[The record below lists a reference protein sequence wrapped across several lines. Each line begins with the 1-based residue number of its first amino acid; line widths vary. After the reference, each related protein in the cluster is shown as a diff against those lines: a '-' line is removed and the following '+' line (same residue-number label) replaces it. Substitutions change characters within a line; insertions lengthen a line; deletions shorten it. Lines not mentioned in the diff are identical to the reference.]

1 MACIYE
7 RIDNDMRQIRNTII
21 EMNFDVVTMITSKLL
36 DSLIVALNNSHS
48 LVQKIRYVPN
58 LRKVSAKE
66 LRHELY
72 IVSILLDYFYQ
83 LSLLTDTLYENL
95 KRTLSMLLKHVYS
108 LLTK

>member
-21 EMNFDVVTMITSKLL
+21 GMNFDKISVISSKLL
-36 DSLIVALNNSHS
+36 DSLIVSLNDSHS

-58 LRKVSAKE
+58 IRKVSAKE
-66 LRHELY
+66 LQHELY
-72 IVSILLDYFYQ
+72 IVSILLDDFYQ

-108 LLTK
+108 LLAK